1 MHVNSRNSVDF
12 HDVAVVGAGP
22 AGCEASLAA
31 AAAGASTICLT
42 INLDAVALHPAN
54 PVLADGTGDPRM
66 QLLEELD
73 GAGAALPGLLKE
85 PGASIESGARTVIDR
100 RVLGLAY
107 KERLESA
114 NGLSPRQSLVT
125 SISPDK
131 GIWNIATGLGET
143 FRAAAVVVAAGTYLN
158 GVVTAGGVSTPGGRH
173 GDITANALA
182 RCIKCLG
189 VAMERTIATT
199 YPRLDARRAVNAGD
213 GMLPLDEAVLGELYG
228 TDVDVD
234 GNRAAALKQLRR
246 TAGYAEGWITRPGY
260 TVHHHILTAD
270 QVDSNLQALRQNGLF
285 FAGKAAGSCNYTE
298 AAALGFVSGKNAAAL
313 ATGAADKKLTS
324 KHIIV
329 TKLCHA
335 ISRQQSRPV
344 TIRIPPPGC

>member
-1 MHVNSRNSVDF
+1 MHVISCKSVDF

-66 QLLEELD
+66 QLLKELH
-73 GAGAALPGLLKE
+73 GAGAALPGLLQE
-85 PGASIESGARTVIDR
+85 PGVSIESGARTVIDR

-114 NGLSPRQSLVT
+114 NGLFPRQSLVT
-125 SISPDK
+125 SISAGK
-131 GIWNIATGLGET
+131 GIWNVTTSLGEN

-173 GDITANALA
+173 GDIPANALA
-182 RCIKCLG
+182 RCIKSLG
-189 VAMERTIATT
+189 IAMERTTATS
-199 YPRLDARRAVNAGD
+199 YPRLDARRADNAAEG
-213 GMLPLDEAVLGELYG
+213 LRPPDEAVLGELYG
-228 TDVDVD
+228 TDIDVD
-234 GNRAAALKQLRR
+234 GNGASALKQLRR
-246 TAGYAEGWITRPGY
+246 TAGCSDGWITRLGY
-260 TVHHHILTAD
+260 TVEHHILTVD
-270 QVDSNLQALRQNGLF
+270 QVDPNLQALRQNGLF
-285 FAGKAAGSCNYTE
+285 FAGKVAGSCNYTE
-298 AAALGFVSGKNAAAL
+298 AASLGFVAGINAAAL
-313 ATGAADKKLTS
+313 AAGEGRNKLTTN
-324 KHIIV
+324 HILI
-329 TKLCHA
+329 TKLCCA
-335 ISRQQSRPV
+335 VSKQQSRPV

>member
-1 MHVNSRNSVDF
+1 MHVNSCNSVDF

-42 INLDAVALHPAN
+42 INLDAIALHPAN
-54 PVLADGTGDPRM
+54 PVLADGAGDPRM
-66 QLLEELD
+66 RLLEELH

-131 GIWNIATGLGET
+131 GSWNVATSLGET
-143 FRAAAVVVAAGTYLN
+143 FRAAAIVVAAGTYLN
-158 GVVTAGGVSTPGGRH
+158 AVVTAGGVSTPGGRH
-173 GDITANALA
+173 GDIPANALA
-182 RCIKCLG
+182 SCIKSLG
-189 VAMERTIATT
+189 IAMEHTTATS
-199 YPRLDARRAVNAGD
+199 YPRLDSRSAANAGARL
-213 GMLPLDEAVLGELYG
+213 LPPDEAVLGELYG
-228 TDVDVD
+228 SDVDVA
-234 GNRAAALKQLRR
+234 GNGAAALKQLRR
-246 TAGYAEGWITRPGY
+246 TDGYSEGWITRLGY
-260 TVHHHILTAD
+260 TVHHHILAAE
-270 QVDSNLQALRQNGLF
+270 QVDPNLQALRQSGLF

-298 AAALGFVSGKNAAAL
+298 AAALGFVAGKNAAAL
-313 ATGAADKKLTS
+313 AAGEADIKLTTN
-324 KHIIV
+324 HIFI
-329 TKLCHA
+329 TKLCRA
-335 ISRQQSRPV
+335 VSRQQSRPV
-344 TIRIPPPGC
+344 TIRIAPPGC